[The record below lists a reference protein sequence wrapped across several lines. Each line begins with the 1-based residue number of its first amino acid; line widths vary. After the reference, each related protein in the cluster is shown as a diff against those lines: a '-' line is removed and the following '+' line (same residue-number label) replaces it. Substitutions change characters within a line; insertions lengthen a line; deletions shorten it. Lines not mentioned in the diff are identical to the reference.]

1 MMINLQLQ
9 NFNFYINKIQKLVQ
23 VAKKKDAE
31 LYTVRADYK
40 QLVYL
45 NENKLDAEVGRMK
58 RDLLAKW
65 NNPGQLLESNSFDFS
80 SVDQQMALYERQVCH
95 MVERIEAILNEMDM
109 QMDVCV
115 SMLNILTDEQ
125 KIALKQEIGIK
136 QFERIIKQAAKSKK
150 GPRPSLK
157 NQLEDKSK
165 QLWQD
170 IEALKENF

>member
-58 RDLLAKW
+58 RDLMAKW
-65 NNPGQLLESNSFDFS
+65 NNPG
-80 SVDQQMALYERQVCH
+80 
-95 MVERIEAILNEMDM
+95 
-109 QMDVCV
+109 
-115 SMLNILTDEQ
+115 
-125 KIALKQEIGIK
+125 
-136 QFERIIKQAAKSKK
+136 
-150 GPRPSLK
+150 
-157 NQLEDKSK
+157 
-165 QLWQD
+165 
-170 IEALKENF
+170 